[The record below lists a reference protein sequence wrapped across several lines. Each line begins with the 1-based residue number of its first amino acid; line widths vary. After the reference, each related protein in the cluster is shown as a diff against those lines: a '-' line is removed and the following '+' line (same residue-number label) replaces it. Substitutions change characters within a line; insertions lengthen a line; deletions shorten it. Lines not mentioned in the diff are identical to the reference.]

1 MTLASHSTSMGH
13 LWKLYQVP
21 LNANGKVIDTQN
33 RNETSQVGIHS
44 AMKHALGAFHVADA
58 AQHP

>member
-1 MTLASHSTSMGH
+1 MGH